1 VNANG
6 RLLEGKRVVLTGCAA
21 NIGRATAMLFS
32 AHGANLLL
40 VDRDPAAKE
49 TAAEINA
56 AGGSAHFIEAD
67 VSDSA
72 DVRGVFESAIEILG
86 GVDVI
91 INNAGIQRAGSITD
105 FSEDDWDAS
114 LRINS
119 GSCFLFAKYGLPH
132 LVSAGG
138 GTIVNM
144 SSLAGIHG
152 VPGLTGY
159 CASKGAI
166 VAFTRSLAAEVANK
180 GIRVNAL
187 CPGFVDTS
195 FNEPVISYMGGES
208 ALNHNI
214 TTGVPLGR
222 QGRPEEIASVF
233 LFLAS
238 DMSSYMT
245 GQALAVD
252 GGILS

>member
-1 VNANG
+1 MNANG
-6 RLLEGKRVVLTGCAA
+6 RLLEGRRVVLTGCAA
-21 NIGRATAMLFS
+21 NIGRATANLFS
-32 AHGANLLL
+32 THGATLLL
-40 VDRDPAAKE
+40 VDRDPAAKD
-49 TAAEINA
+49 TAAEITA

-67 VSDSA
+67 VSDPA
-72 DVRGVFESAIEILG
+72 DVRGVFESALEILG
-86 GVDVI
+86 GVDII

-114 LRINS
+114 LRINA
-119 GSCFLFAKYGLPH
+119 GSCFLFAKYGVPH
-132 LVSAGG
+132 LLEAGG

-166 VAFTRSLAAEVANK
+166 VAFTRSLAAEVASK

-195 FNEPVISYMGGES
+195 FNEPVISYMGGDS
-208 ALNHNI
+208 ALKHNI